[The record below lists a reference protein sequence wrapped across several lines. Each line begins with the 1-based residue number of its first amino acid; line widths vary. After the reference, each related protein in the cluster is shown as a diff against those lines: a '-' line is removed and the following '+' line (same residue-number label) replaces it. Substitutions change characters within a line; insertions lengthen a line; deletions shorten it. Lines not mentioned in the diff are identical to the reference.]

1 MLHASALK
9 VSAVLWRIK
18 AVMGT
23 MCLIQQS
30 CRWGVLCLR
39 DQEVTKITTAAPI
52 LLFLCNDSDF

>member
-9 VSAVLWRIK
+9 VSAVFWRTK

-30 CRWGVLCLR
+30 YRGGVVLER
-39 DQEVTKITTAAPI
+39 PGS
-52 LLFLCNDSDF
+52 N

>member
-9 VSAVLWRIK
+9 VSAVFWRTK

-23 MCLIQQS
+23 MCLSTAI
-30 CRWGVLCLR
+30 GEVLCLR

-52 LLFLCNDSDF
+52 FLFLCNDSDF